1 MKVIQL
7 MIVIKILILIRMTVI
22 INVDNNDN
30 NSYNNHTEVM
40 LIVLAKI
47 VIMKILI
54 AYKKSLG
61 NEIVAGPLWEKV
73 GLAFP
78 Q

>member
-47 VIMKILI
+47 IIMKILI
-54 AYKKSLG
+54 AYKKTLG
-61 NEIVAGPLWEKV
+61 NKIVVGPLREKV

>member
-47 VIMKILI
+47 IIMKILI
-54 AYKKSLG
+54 AYKKTLG
-61 NEIVAGPLWEKV
+61 NEIVVGPLREKV

>member
-7 MIVIKILILIRMTVI
+7 MIVVKILILIRMTVI

-47 VIMKILI
+47 IIMKILI
-54 AYKKSLG
+54 AYKKTLG
-61 NEIVAGPLWEKV
+61 NEIVVGPLREKV

>member
-47 VIMKILI
+47 IIMKILI
-54 AYKKSLG
+54 AYKKTLG
-61 NEIVAGPLWEKV
+61 NEIVAGPLREKV

>member
-7 MIVIKILILIRMTVI
+7 MIVIKILILIRVTVI

-47 VIMKILI
+47 IIMKILI
-54 AYKKSLG
+54 AYKKTLG
-61 NEIVAGPLWEKV
+61 NEIVVGPLREKV